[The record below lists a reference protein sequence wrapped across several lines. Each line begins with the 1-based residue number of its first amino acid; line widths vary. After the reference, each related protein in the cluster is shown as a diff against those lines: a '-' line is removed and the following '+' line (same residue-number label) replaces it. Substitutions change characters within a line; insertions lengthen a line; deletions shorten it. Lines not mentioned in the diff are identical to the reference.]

1 MDIYH
6 HDLWR
11 KGVVNSQICESI
23 NSDIQKLAV
32 SLAGAG
38 LDTAMVLLK
47 HWVAAHNNKMARNG
61 KYLRELRDEESC
73 GRRGCALNFCG
84 VFLLLC
90 LQWQPSQAAG
100 GPGCC
105 CRGGG
110 SCPPPMG
117 GIYAGPGGGGG
128 GACLGSGRSCPR

>member
-90 LQWQPSQAAG
+90 LQWQPSQAAAG
-100 GPGCC
+100 GAHATA
-105 CRGGG
+105 GGG
-110 SCPPPMG
+110 RWRPV
-117 GIYAGPGGGGG
+117 
-128 GACLGSGRSCPR
+128 RRR